1 MPVSYLSSHLPDA
14 SVGWK
19 IIEELQFSII
29 VTVDHFFCAMLQHTL
44 TVCVHFCETD
54 QAVRKQWKI
63 SVWISD
69 DKQLIINSLSS
80 APAPRPPPSD
90 LGCLLKDSRSQKLW
104 QHLTTFSSEQLNP
117 ILFISVTDTSLTSLN
132 HKIMHLSP
140 GTSYTTSKPV
150 IKYLLDI

>member
-29 VTVDHFFCAMLQHTL
+29 VTVDHFFCATLRHTFA
-44 TVCVHFCETD
+44 VCVCTSVTTD

-69 DKQLIINSLSS
+69 NKKQIINSLWSV
-80 APAPRPPPSD
+80 RPPSD
-90 LGCLLKDSRSQKLW
+90 LQLGCLLKDSRSQKLW

-117 ILFISVTDTSLTSLN
+117 TLFISVIDTSLTSLN